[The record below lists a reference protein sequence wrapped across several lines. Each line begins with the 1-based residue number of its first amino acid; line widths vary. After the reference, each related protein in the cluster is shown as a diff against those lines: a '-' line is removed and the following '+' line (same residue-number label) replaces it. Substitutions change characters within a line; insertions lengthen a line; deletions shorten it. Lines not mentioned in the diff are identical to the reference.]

1 MSGMVVESKIEDPE
15 LEKIRELINARLEEL
30 ETETSKKTAAH
41 DMINQVLQNDP
52 AFVERKE
59 DADDSR
65 KLMLGTRRDIMRRP
79 DVKSIAEKKKESM
92 DKIKDIK
99 ETLSTYLE
107 VYEAKTGLNYFADK
121 NGTVRTIKK
130 RLSIAPGQGKLF

>member
-1 MSGMVVESKIEDPE
+1 MNGVVVESKIEDPE
-15 LEKIRELINARLEEL
+15 LEKIKELINTRLEEL

-41 DMINQVLQNDP
+41 DMINQALQNDP

-65 KLMLGTRRDIMRRP
+65 KLMLGTRREILRRP
-79 DVKSIAEKKKESM
+79 DMKAISEKKKESM

-99 ETLSTYLE
+99 DTLSTYLE
-107 VYEAKTGLNYFADK
+107 VYEAKTGLNYFEDK
-121 NGTVRTIKK
+121 KGTVRTIKK